1 MYKCKIHYVLILL
14 LLEPLLR
21 QLNEMSVNVQNLR
34 LNPSL
39 AGTTSPTV
47 RFTADKRKKLVLILL
62 LLEPLLRLSGLQL
75 TKGKNW
81 S

>member
-1 MYKCKIHYVLILL
+1 MVLCLNPSLAGTTSPIRSVATIQKLKKVLILL

-21 QLNEMSVNVQNLR
+21 HANSATILNEHC

-39 AGTTSPTV
+39 AGTTSPTAHTFQ
-47 RFTADKRKKLVLILL
+47 RRKNFK
-62 LLEPLLRLSGLQL
+62 
-75 TKGKNW
+75 W